1 MAEQSMNEA
10 LDKALAELQ
19 ERAGNLE
26 DEGLMLSSLV
36 EDYRHDNSGGDELEK
51 FAGQMVEDSMRFAA
65 LLGSTLEFER
75 LMKAHGL
82 ETRKEQETTGDDET
96 MP

>member
-1 MAEQSMNEA
+1 MNEA

-19 ERAGNLE
+19 ERAEDLE
-26 DEGLMLSSLV
+26 DDGLILSSLV
-36 EDYRHDNSGGDELEK
+36 EDYRHDSCDGDELEK
-51 FAGQMVEDSMRFAA
+51 CAGQMVENAVRFAA

-82 ETRKEQETTGDDET
+82 ETRQEQEITGDDET

>member
-1 MAEQSMNEA
+1 MNEA
-10 LDKALAELQ
+10 LDEAFAELQ
-19 ERAGNLE
+19 ERAENLE
-26 DEGLMLSSLV
+26 DDGLILSSLV
-36 EDYRHDNSGGDELEK
+36 EDYRHDSSGGDELEK
-51 FAGQMVEDSMRFAA
+51 YAERMVKNAVRFAA

-82 ETRKEQETTGDDET
+82 ETRKKQGMTGDDET